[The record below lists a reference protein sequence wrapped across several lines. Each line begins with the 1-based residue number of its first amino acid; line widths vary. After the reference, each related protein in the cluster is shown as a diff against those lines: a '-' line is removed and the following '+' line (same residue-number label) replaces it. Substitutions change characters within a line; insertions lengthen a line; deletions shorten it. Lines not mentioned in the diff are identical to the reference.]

1 MHRGE
6 FTQHSTLRVVARRF
20 PRYPRTIIE
29 LHSNSGIIG
38 VGEAEGAAPAA
49 FINQIVKPALLK
61 GPLIDT
67 QHLRALCRVDFADAA
82 SIGSSSF

>member
-1 MHRGE
+1 VVSLPSIRPCAWSRGVSHG
-6 FTQHSTLRVVARRF
+6 TT
-20 PRYPRTIIE
+20 RTIIE
-29 LHSNSGIIG
+29 LHSNSGSIG

-49 FINQIVKPALLK
+49 FINHIVKPALLK

-67 QHLRALCRVDFADAA
+67 QQLRALYRVDFADAA